1 MIANVER
8 ILALM
13 VTRIL
18 LTLAMVCIVAIS
30 MSGCSSAPHSGALA
44 STGTPTLRP
53 SLTPPPRRSP
63 RVGDVAPDFA
73 LDTLDGTRKIHLSDF
88 RGKPVLLLF
97 WATTCSPCV
106 KELPVIQQFFVQQ
119 QAAGKQMVVLGVD
132 LDYVSNF
139 VKVARLQQQLDLTYP
154 ILVDDHFQARSSYQ
168 ITDVPIAYFIDRQ
181 HFIRS
186 IVPGPLDNATLYKAA
201 SGVEK

>member
-1 MIANVER
+1 MIANAER

-13 VTRIL
+13 VMRIL
-18 LTLAMVCIVAIS
+18 LILAMVCIVAIS
-30 MSGCSSAPHSGALA
+30 MAGCSSAPHSGALA

-139 VKVARLQQQLDLTYP
+139 VKVARLQQQLGLTYP
-154 ILVDDHFQARSSYQ
+154 ILVDDHFQA
-168 ITDVPIAYFIDRQ
+168 
-181 HFIRS
+181 
-186 IVPGPLDNATLYKAA
+186 
-201 SGVEK
+201 

>member
-53 SLTPPPRRSP
+53 SLTPPPPRAP

-88 RGKPVLLLF
+88 RGQPILLLF
-97 WATTCSPCV
+97 WAITCSSCV
-106 KELPVIQQFFVQQ
+106 KEQPVIQRFYAQQ
-119 QAAGKQMVVLGVD
+119 QAAGKPLIVLAVD
-132 LDYVSNF
+132 LD
-139 VKVARLQQQLDLTYP
+139 KVAD
-154 ILVDDHFQARSSYQ
+154 
-168 ITDVPIAYFIDRQ
+168 
-181 HFIRS
+181 
-186 IVPGPLDNATLYKAA
+186 
-201 SGVEK
+201 

>member
-1 MIANVER
+1 MIANAER

-13 VTRIL
+13 VMRIL
-18 LTLAMVCIVAIS
+18 LILAMVCIVAIS
-30 MSGCSSAPHSGALA
+30 MAGCSSAPHSGALA

-53 SLTPPPRRSP
+53 SLTPRRSP

-106 KELPVIQQFFVQQ
+106 KELPVIQQFFVHQ

-201 SGVEK
+201 SGVER

>member
-1 MIANVER
+1 MIANAER

-18 LTLAMVCIVAIS
+18 LTLAIVCIVAIS
-30 MSGCSSAPHSGALA
+30 MAGCSSAPHSGALA

-53 SLTPPPRRSP
+53 SLTPPPHRSP

-88 RGKPVLLLF
+88 RGKPVLLLY
-97 WATTCSPCV
+97 WTTTCSPCV

-119 QAAGKQMVVLGVD
+119 QAGKQMVVLGVD

-139 VKVARLQQQLDLTYP
+139 VKVARLQQQLGLTYP

-201 SGVEK
+201 SGVER

>member
-1 MIANVER
+1 
-8 ILALM
+8 M

-30 MSGCSSAPHSGALA
+30 MAGCSSAPHSGTLA

-53 SLTPPPRRSP
+53 SLTPSPRRSP

-119 QAAGKQMVVLGVD
+119 QAAGKQMVVLSVD

-139 VKVARLQQQLDLTYP
+139 VKVARLQQQLGLTYS

-186 IVPGPLDNATLYKAA
+186 IVPGFLDDATLDKAA
-201 SGVEK
+201 SGVER

>member
-1 MIANVER
+1 MIANAER

-13 VTRIL
+13 VMRIL
-18 LTLAMVCIVAIS
+18 LILAMVCIVAIS
-30 MSGCSSAPHSGALA
+30 MAGCSSAPHSGALA

-53 SLTPPPRRSP
+53 SLTPRRSP

-106 KELPVIQQFFVQQ
+106 KELPVIQQFFVHQ

-186 IVPGPLDNATLYKAA
+186 IVPGPLDDATLYKAA
-201 SGVEK
+201 SGVER

>member
-1 MIANVER
+1 
-8 ILALM
+8 M
-13 VTRIL
+13 VMRIL
-18 LTLAMVCIVAIS
+18 LILAMVCIVAIS
-30 MSGCSSAPHSGALA
+30 MAGCSSAPHSGALA

-53 SLTPPPRRSP
+53 SLTPRRSP

-106 KELPVIQQFFVQQ
+106 KELPVIQQFFVHQ

-201 SGVEK
+201 SGVER

>member
-1 MIANVER
+1 MIANAER

-30 MSGCSSAPHSGALA
+30 MAGCSSAPHSGALA

-53 SLTPPPRRSP
+53 SLTPRRSP

-97 WATTCSPCV
+97 WATT
-106 KELPVIQQFFVQQ
+106 
-119 QAAGKQMVVLGVD
+119 
-132 LDYVSNF
+132 
-139 VKVARLQQQLDLTYP
+139 
-154 ILVDDHFQARSSYQ
+154 
-168 ITDVPIAYFIDRQ
+168 
-181 HFIRS
+181 
-186 IVPGPLDNATLYKAA
+186 
-201 SGVEK
+201 